1 MNEVNL
7 PGSSASPDATEAA
20 NVEVLF
26 LNVGQGDSTLVVDY
40 STKEA
45 ILIDCPGG
53 REHVVEQALSD
64 RGCKL
69 AVALI
74 THWDLDH
81 FGGIIGVLDQCGTKT
96 LRFNHET
103 LLAHGNQGRVLATLR
118 RLRDQRYNHIEFSD
132 ARQGLVGTVGAV
144 RFELLAP
151 SYRQLL
157 FAVSSFDRNLAS
169 GVVAIE
175 ANGTRV
181 LVGGDADGRVWSRI
195 LSEGISVRSD
205 FLKWPHHGAMRHT
218 ERHVDDQELL
228 DAVEPSL
235 VIFSAGS
242 HNRYGHPLPSTV
254 RLVANNNTDV
264 ICTQVTERCH
274 SGLHEADTPCAGTV
288 SLMLSPGGRVTR
300 SPNGHRLAGLI
311 DGWTQPL
318 CRPATANPN
327 LTGFVEGEDAL
338 VN

>member
-1 MNEVNL
+1 M
-7 PGSSASPDATEAA
+7 PGSSVSFDVAEEA

-26 LNVGQGDSTLVVDY
+26 LNVGQGDATLVVDH

-45 ILIDCPGG
+45 LLIDCPGG
-53 REHVVEQALSD
+53 REHVVEQALNE

-69 AVALI
+69 AIALI

-81 FGGIIGVLDQCGTKT
+81 FGGIVGVLDQCEAKT

-103 LLAHGNQGRVLATLR
+103 LLAHGNQGRVIATLR
-118 RLRDQRYNHIEFSD
+118 RLRDRRYNHIEFSD
-132 ARQGLVGTVGAV
+132 ARQGLVGTIGAV

-157 FAVSSFDRNLAS
+157 HAVSSFDRNLAS
-169 GVVAIE
+169 GVVLLD

-195 LSEGISVRSD
+195 LSEGTQIRSD
-205 FLKWPHHGAMRHT
+205 VLKWPHHGAMRHT
-218 ERHVDDQELL
+218 ERHADDQKLL
-228 DAVEPSL
+228 QAVEPSL

-242 HNRYGHPLPSTV
+242 DNRYGHPLPATV
-254 RLVANNNTDV
+254 RLVAQHEIGV
-264 ICTQVTERCH
+264 MCTQVTERCH
-274 SGLHEADTPCAGTV
+274 SGLHGPNTPCAGTV
-288 SLMLSPGGRVTR
+288 SLILSPGGRVTR
-300 SPNGHRLAGLI
+300 SPDSPQLESLINGWSR
-311 DGWTQPL
+311 PL
-318 CRPATANPN
+318 CRPATVGPAP
-327 LTGFVEGEDAL
+327 TGITAGEDAL